1 MIVDLFES
9 ESIVTT
15 HRACHT
21 MATAPFGRVR
31 SVASY
36 NFLGLPDAQCWPD
49 SRRYWK
55 KIRTILEATRW
66 RLRLLVG
73 LAQSLRTTF
82 SDCQTL
88 SPGRTVAATGKRSAR
103 FWRPHDGDCAFWSGS
118 LSRFARPSRTARCS
132 GLAGQS
138 PLPEKDPHDFGGRTM
153 ATALFGRARSVASYN
168 FLGLPD

>member
-31 SVASY
+31 SVASRDL
-36 NFLGLPDAQCWPD
+36 LGLPDAQAWPD
-49 SRRYWK
+49 SRRYRK

-73 LAQSLRTTF
+73 LAQLLRVTF
-82 SDCQTL
+82 PDCRML
-88 SPGRTVAATGKRSAR
+88 
-103 FWRPHDGDCAFWSGS
+103 
-118 LSRFARPSRTARCS
+118 RPSRTVGAT
-132 GLAGQS
+132 G
-138 PLPEKDPHDFGGRTM
+138 KDPHDSGGRTM
-153 ATALFGRARSVASYN
+153 ATAPFGRARSGASYN
-168 FLGLPD
+168 FLGLPDAQA